1 MMEACKDC
9 GACRMF
15 GKHAHWLLRLVF
27 AAVFLYH
34 GLPKFQDL
42 AGTGAM
48 MGVATWVATLVALA
62 EVGGALLVLAG
73 GLWKDWM
80 TRLGGLFV
88 VPVMV
93 GAIWMVHWGQWNFI
107 ATESHPLGGI
117 EFQVTLL
124 ALALFFALRGNTV
137 GGADC
142 EGMCGGCGCSLKNCQ
157 C

>member
-1 MMEACKDC
+1 MMDSCKDC
-9 GACRMF
+9 GVCRLC
-15 GKHAHWLLRLVF
+15 GKHAHWLLRLTF

-42 AGTGAM
+42 AGTGQM
-48 MGVATWVATLVALA
+48 LGLATWVATLVAIA

-80 TRLGGLFV
+80 TRLGGLFI

-93 GAIWMVHWGQWNFI
+93 AAIWMVHWGQWGFM
-107 ATESHPLGGI
+107 ATESNPFGGM

-137 GGADC
+137 GGSDC
-142 EGMCGGCGCSLKNCQ
+142 SGLCSGCGCSLKNCQ